1 MNRAGYAIDTIMACG
16 GGTKNPIFLQQ
27 HADITCCRL
36 VLPREPEAVLLG
48 SAMLGASA
56 AGAFNSLTQAMAAMS
71 AAGSVIEPSSTLADY
86 HERKYRVF
94 HQLHEDQL
102 RYEAM
107 MDSGA
112 A

>member
-1 MNRAGYAIDTIMACG
+1 
-16 GGTKNPIFLQQ
+16 
-27 HADITCCRL
+27 
-36 VLPREPEAVLLG
+36 
-48 SAMLGASA
+48 MLGASA

-71 AAGSVIEPSSTLADY
+71 AAGNVIEPSSTLADY

-107 MDSGA
+107 MDAGVA
-112 A
+112 